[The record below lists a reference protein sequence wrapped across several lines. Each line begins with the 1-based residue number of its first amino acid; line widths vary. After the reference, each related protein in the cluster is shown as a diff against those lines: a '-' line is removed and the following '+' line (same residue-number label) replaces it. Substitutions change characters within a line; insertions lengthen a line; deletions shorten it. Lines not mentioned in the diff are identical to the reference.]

1 MKFLLNDGLQLLKE
15 KLSVK
20 IQNLNSPKKKSMNV
34 MLPSKNLWD
43 LPWLLLAKLLL
54 ELQMIFAVIG
64 LNAIKTILHP
74 IHILPMDHTL
84 LTHIPDH
91 LIQLMDL
98 TLLTHIPNHLTQ
110 LLHQLS
116 RIHLHVIVAVGGMVI
131 NVVHVKTVVNVH
143 DFIINM
149 K

>member
-64 LNAIKTILHP
+64 LNAIKTTLHP
-74 IHILPMDHTL
+74 IHIPPMDHTL